1 MNIRE
6 FSVRMHGEKIQ
17 CIVLGHANQLGKK
30 VWMVRWLNGAADAS
44 REEKGAEVPTEEE
57 TQQRARTEPDLPTL

>member
-1 MNIRE
+1 MCLAR
-6 FSVRMHGEKIQ
+6 SRKDG
-17 CIVLGHANQLGKK
+17 
-30 VWMVRWLNGAADAS
+30 WMVRWLNGAADAS